1 MKPSKLKLI
10 RVVLLTFCSVVSTKR
25 PTGGSGDGSGDG
37 GLSDDEDA
45 ISDYGAYGYAPY
57 DGGYRGDGY

>member
-1 MKPSKLKLI
+1 M
-10 RVVLLTFCSVVSTKR
+10 KR

>member
-1 MKPSKLKLI
+1 MVP
-10 RVVLLTFCSVVSTKR
+10 TKR
-25 PTGGSGDGSGDG
+25 PVTGGSGDGSGDG

-45 ISDYGAYGYAPY
+45 ISDYGNYGYAPY

>member
-1 MKPSKLKLI
+1 METGSNGIINFIL
-10 RVVLLTFCSVVSTKR
+10 VVPTKR
-25 PTGGSGDGSGDG
+25 PVTGGSGDGSGDG

-45 ISDYGAYGYAPY
+45 ISDYGNYGYAPY